1 MSGSL
6 TTLAATVSSTGISA
20 PTMDQ
25 ILTSLQSSFQSI
37 YGSDVYLGPDSQDGQ
52 WLGVLAQAIHDC
64 NDAAI
69 FVFNQFSPATSIG
82 TGLSSVVKI
91 NGLIRETATNRTVLE
106 SVTRVS

>member
-37 YGSDVYLGPDSQDGQ
+37 YGSDVYLGPDR
-52 WLGVLAQAIHDC
+52 
-64 NDAAI
+64 
-69 FVFNQFSPATSIG
+69 
-82 TGLSSVVKI
+82 LSHLVY
-91 NGLIRETATNRTVLE
+91 
-106 SVTRVS
+106 